1 MRRFFLNVKLTA
13 VLLMTFAMV
22 VPSLSKASAQEAGA
36 QPAVK
41 NVLDRAMEIQTKAEL
56 QGDAN
61 RKERARLI
69 RLLISESFLAEEMA
83 RESIAENWDKLSAKQ
98 RSEFS
103 SVFKDLFQDS
113 YTRMVL
119 NFMQKETIEYKGESP
134 TSGGVQVRTVIMRA
148 AEHIPVDYKME
159 RKNNNWY
166 IRDVDI
172 DGVSIVGAYKDKFRV
187 VIKKDSFD
195 GLMKSMKLQ
204 RQASGAE

>member
-1 MRRFFLNVKLTA
+1 
-13 VLLMTFAMV
+13 MTFAMV
-22 VPSLSKASAQEAGA
+22 VPSVSKASAQTAGA

-41 NVLDRAMEIQTKAEL
+41 AVLDRAMEIQTKAEL

-69 RLLISESFLAEEMA
+69 RQLISESFLAEEMA
-83 RESIAENWDKLSAKQ
+83 RESIGENWDKLSAKQ
-98 RSEFS
+98 RGEFT

-134 TSGGVQVRTVIMRA
+134 SSGGAQVRTVIMRA

-204 RQASGAE
+204 RQASGTE

>member
-1 MRRFFLNVKLTA
+1 MRRFILNVKLIAA
-13 VLLMTFAMV
+13 VLMTFAMV
-22 VPSLSKASAQEAGA
+22 VPSVSKASAEAPGA

-41 NVLDRAMEIQTKAEL
+41 AVLDRAMEIQTKPEL

-61 RKERARLI
+61 RKDRARLI
-69 RLLISESFLAEEMA
+69 RQLISESFLAEEMA

-134 TSGGVQVRTVIMRA
+134 SSGGVQVRTVIMRA

-159 RKNNNWY
+159 RKNNNWF

-204 RQASGAE
+204 KQASGAE

>member
-1 MRRFFLNVKLTA
+1 MKLIAA
-13 VLLMTFAMV
+13 VLMTFAMV
-22 VPSLSKASAQEAGA
+22 VPSVSKASAEAPGA

-41 NVLDRAMEIQTKAEL
+41 AVLDRAMEIQTKPEL

-61 RKERARLI
+61 RKDRARLI
-69 RLLISESFLAEEMA
+69 RQLISESFLAEEMA

-134 TSGGVQVRTVIMRA
+134 SSGGVQVRTVIMRA

-159 RKNNNWY
+159 RKNNNWF

-204 RQASGAE
+204 KQASGAE